1 MALLALVLL
10 VHQPIYL
17 VTQFLI
23 ARARQHEIARVLVGA
38 SVANIVLS
46 VVLASTVG
54 IWGVALSTLVT
65 DVGVLLYAVPVL
77 VAPAASLRVATLAW
91 AMLKP
96 VLPGAVAALVVLVGI
111 ARVAQPDTLLDAL
124 AARGRLGTG
133 LRLGAVA
140 VRPGPEERAGLGRQL
155 RPPPAAAVPDLG

>member
-1 MALLALVLL
+1 MLGAKAATLYAIPAKLFALAFGLGNVGAGLLYPAFAEHEGAGESDRQRRLLLAGSPRRDCALRCSLAFPLLLIPDQLIEGWVGDGYGASSPVMALLALVLL

-54 IWGVALSTLVT
+54 IWGVALSTL
-65 DVGVLLYAVPVL
+65 
-77 VAPAASLRVATLAW
+77 
-91 AMLKP
+91 
-96 VLPGAVAALVVLVGI
+96 
-111 ARVAQPDTLLDAL
+111 
-124 AARGRLGTG
+124 
-133 LRLGAVA
+133 
-140 VRPGPEERAGLGRQL
+140 
-155 RPPPAAAVPDLG
+155 